1 VTELAQPGGVVQEQ
15 GEAPEWVE
23 LAEGEWVAPGQA
35 QVLQEIACVQSA
47 ERRLLMKSEHPVILR
62 NAPNAEQRW

>member
-1 VTELAQPGGVVQEQ
+1 VTELAQPGGVVLEQ

-23 LAEGEWVAPGQA
+23 LAEGEWVAQEPV
-35 QVLQEIACVQSA
+35 QVRGESVCVQSA
-47 ERRLLMKSEHPVILR
+47 ERRLPMKSEHPVTLR